1 MRFKTSNLIEH
12 AQPILGWTDTV
23 IEYAKAGFDAFDLT
37 FTCFYSYDWETSTYT
52 ERPETLAGF
61 KDWNDVARHLKK
73 VASDYGI
80 VCNQTHA
87 PFPSCNK
94 DIRGTF
100 KRALE
105 ASAEAGAKHCV
116 IHPDNDASAEQNA
129 EMYFELLPVA
139 KACDVKICTE
149 NMWNW
154 PKGSEYCTPA
164 ACSTP
169 ESFIKHIDIVN
180 DPYLVACLDIGHAE
194 MKGSTTSAVEL
205 IHALGKRLE
214 CLHVHD
220 NDKRLDS
227 HELPFTMDIDFVPIM
242 QALKDIGYNG
252 WLTLEA
258 WQHKNNGTREET
270 IEIIK
275 KAAASATR
283 LNDIYE
289 SLK

>member
-1 MRFKTSNLIEH
+1 MLISTEINSFRRFGTDKEVIKMLKESGFTAYDFSMTSGAGIE
-12 AQPILGWTDTV
+12 LLKSDDY
-23 IEYAKAGFDAFDLT
+23 IEKAKDLRAFAD
-37 FTCFYSYDWETSTYT
+37 SI
-52 ERPETLAGF
+52 
-61 KDWNDVARHLKK
+61 
-73 VASDYGI
+73 GI
-80 VCNQTHA
+80 PCNQTHA
-87 PFPSCNK
+87 PFATARKGNEEYNK
-94 DIRGTF
+94 KMFPQIV
-100 KRALE
+100 RALE
-105 ASAEAGAKHCV
+105 ISAILGAKICV
-116 IHPDNDASAEQNA
+116 VHPCNDYTPEENA
-129 EMYFELLPVA
+129 VMYKPFEEVA
-139 KACDVKICTE
+139 KKVGIKIATE

-275 KAAASATR
+275 KAAASANR